1 MKKRIDKLRT
11 KLKRGNVVEEPETSD
26 QVTRVSIDCAS
37 QTHAGRK
44 LANDI
49 EVLEASRKALATGQV
64 RNQPRAVI
72 DSEVVDLATAKFF
85 AKKRGETHIAARYI
99 EHASGNTPS
108 DCPRL
113 CSCAVI

>member
-1 MKKRIDKLRT
+1 M
-11 KLKRGNVVEEPETSD
+11 EEPEASD
-26 QVTRVSIDCAS
+26 QIARFSIDCVR
-37 QTHAGRK
+37 QTNADRK

-64 RNQPRAVI
+64 RNQPRTVI

-85 AKKRGETHIAARYI
+85 AKKRGETHITARYI
-99 EHASGNTPS
+99 EHANGSTLS

>member
-1 MKKRIDKLRT
+1 M
-11 KLKRGNVVEEPETSD
+11 EEPKASG
-26 QVTRVSIDCAS
+26 QIARFSIDCGR
-37 QTHAGRK
+37 QTHASRK

-64 RNQPRAVI
+64 GNQPRTVV
-72 DSEVVDLATAKFF
+72 DGEVVNVAAAKFF
-85 AKKRGETHIAARYI
+85 TEKRSETHITARYI
-99 EHASGNTPS
+99 EYANGSTLS

>member
-1 MKKRIDKLRT
+1 M
-11 KLKRGNVVEEPETSD
+11 EEPETSD
-26 QVTRVSIDCAS
+26 QIARFSIDCGRK
-37 QTHAGRK
+37 THAGRK

-64 RNQPRAVI
+64 RNQPRAI
-72 DSEVVDLATAKFF
+72 INSEVIDLATAKFF

-99 EHASGNTPS
+99 EYANGSTLS

-113 CSCAVI
+113 CGCAVI

>member
-1 MKKRIDKLRT
+1 M
-11 KLKRGNVVEEPETSD
+11 EEPEASD
-26 QVTRVSIDCAS
+26 QIARFSIDCGR
-37 QTHAGRK
+37 QTHASRK

-64 RNQPRAVI
+64 RNQPRTVV
-72 DSEVVDLATAKFF
+72 DGEVVNVAAAKFF
-85 AKKRGETHIAARYI
+85 TEKRSETHITARYI
-99 EHASGNTPS
+99 EYASGNTPS